1 MAKLTF
7 LIGAPRV
14 HFTVLGEQSGMT
26 ITSRDLIDLRGKR
39 YHSWLR
45 LVTTFVAELGVMIAA
60 PAHDSTIPVNTIR

>member
-7 LIGAPRV
+7 LIAAPRV

-26 ITSRDLIDLRGKR
+26 ITSRDLTNLRGKR

-45 LVTTFVAELGVMIAA
+45 LGTTLVAKLGVMIAA
-60 PAHDSTIPVNTIR
+60 PAQDSTIPVNTIR